1 MDWLNLIQWPAMAV
15 TLIAAWFVA
24 SRARGRR
31 RAGFWLFLLS
41 NALWIAWAIPA
52 HAYALLVLQLGL
64 AAMNVRGERRNDPEA
79 G

>member
-1 MDWLNLIQWPAMAV
+1 VDWLNLIQWPAMAV

-24 SRARGRR
+24 SRAQPRR
-31 RAGFWLFLLS
+31 RVGFWLFLLS
-41 NALWIAWAIPA
+41 NVLWIVWAIPT

-64 AAMNVRGERRNDPEA
+64 AAMNIRGERRNNPDA